1 MVNFVYN
8 KHTTKKRTDFMGL
21 AHTILENYHALTK
34 SEKLIADYLLA
45 EKEQTAYKTMKDV
58 TDAVKVGDATLIR
71 FCQKLGYSGFSDLK
85 IAIAKDEFTS
95 QYEEESTDKFYD
107 QILDN
112 QIKVL
117 ESTRQLIDPE
127 TLLDAINHITNA
139 KRIYII
145 GVGSSGLSAA
155 SLEKMLLRV
164 GVHANHTIDPHFQA
178 HALSLLDETD
188 LVICFSLSGRTK
200 DVYDSLAIAKKN
212 HCPIIAIT
220 NFKTSPIAELSDI
233 VLQSANEEFF
243 DGGSLAGKISQLY
256 VSEVLVRGYEINNK
270 IQTVELREK
279 VLRSILDKFID

>member
-1 MVNFVYN
+1 
-8 KHTTKKRTDFMGL
+8 MGL

-45 EKEQTAYKTMKDV
+45 EKEQTVYKTMKDV

-220 NFKTSPIAELSDI
+220 NFKRSPIAELSDI